1 MLPDHEILALHA
13 AITRTPSVSGDEGA
27 LAALL
32 AERLARH
39 GVRPARLGSSL
50 LATLGSG
57 PLLLLDTHLDTVPPG
72 PGWTRDPWEV
82 RREGERIHGLG
93 ANDAKASV
101 AAMIAAFLAF
111 REAELPFTL
120 ALALVEAEETRGTG
134 TEAVLAELARRGAV
148 PAAAVVGEP
157 TGLDVAVA
165 QKGLLVL
172 ELVARGDSCHA
183 AHARQ
188 LGAANAARRL
198 ARDLV
203 ALEAVDLGPEHPRL
217 GAVTL
222 EPTTLHAGTARNVV
236 PAEATAVLDVRTTP
250 ALAPGA
256 VVERVARAVES
267 EVRVLS
273 DRLRPRETDERS
285 ALVAA
290 AMTARPGARL
300 YGSATLSDLVF
311 MEGIP
316 AIKCGPGSSERS
328 HTADEFVLAGEI
340 LDGARFYA
348 RLIGAWAESTLASAP
363 PREEAVGVG
372 GAVPS

>member
-13 AITRTPSVSGDEGA
+13 AITATPSVSGDEGA

-32 AERLARH
+32 GERLARH
-39 GVRPARLGSSL
+39 GILPLRLGSSL

-101 AAMIAAFLAF
+101 AAMVAAFLAF

-134 TEAVLAELARRGAV
+134 TEAVLAELARRGLS

-172 ELVARGDSCHA
+172 ELVARGDACHA
-183 AHARQ
+183 AHARE
-188 LGAANAARRL
+188 LGATNAARRL

-203 ALEAVDLGPEHPRL
+203 ALEAIDLGPDHPRL

-222 EPTTLHAGTARNVV
+222 EPTALRAGTARNVV
-236 PAEATAVLDVRTTP
+236 PAEASAVLDVRTTP
-250 ALAPGA
+250 AVAPRS
-256 VVERVARAVES
+256 VVERVARAVAS

-273 DRLRPRETDERS
+273 DRLVPRETSEDS
-285 ALVAA
+285 TLVAA
-290 AMTARPGARL
+290 ALTARPAARL

-348 RLIGAWAESTLASAP
+348 RLVGAWAEAALASVAA
-363 PREEAVGVG
+363 RET
-372 GAVPS
+372 GAGAASS